1 MERLAGSATYCE
13 REVAWL
19 ARQLLAAV
27 QHLHDNAIV
36 HMDIKPENLVFS
48 TRQVS

>member
-1 MERLAGSATYCE
+1 VERLAGSATYCE